1 MALTAAKDHILSK
14 YPMQAVLCR
23 SKEYRKNGI
32 SIISGDAG
40 KLDRV
45 YNNNSKIKKY
55 LIENAIETRT
65 PGATAGDDTHAAG
78 YHFNHFTEKAGTPY
92 PNAGHHILP
101 CELFTVKSEEEGKG
115 GVFGE
120 EEFKILRR
128 LKYDI
133 NNGENLIFLPAINNS
148 HCGIHQ
154 LPCHVGSHP
163 AYTEEVSRDIEQI
176 NQLLKKSL
184 EKPCEDWKPPEN
196 IPTEFKKHE
205 NKYWNWIVV
214 FGESTKGSH
223 INTFRKNLVEE
234 LTNKVKSR
242 SLRMGKKT

>member
-1 MALTAAKDHILSK
+1 MAFTAAKDHILST

-32 SIISGDAG
+32 NCIRGDPG
-40 KLDRV
+40 KLARV

-55 LIENAIETRT
+55 LIENAIGTRT
-65 PGATAGDDTHAAG
+65 PGATAGDDSHAAG

-101 CELFTVKSEEEGKG
+101 CELFTVKSEGSKQG
-115 GVFGE
+115 GVFEE

-128 LKYDI
+128 VKYDI

-148 HCGIHQ
+148 HCGVHQ

-163 AYTEEVSRDIEQI
+163 GYTAEVSFDVEQI
-176 NQLLKKSL
+176 NLLLKESL
-184 EKPCEDWKPPEN
+184 NEPCEDWKPPES
-196 IPTEFKKHE
+196 IPAEIKKYE
-205 NKYWNWIVV
+205 KKYWNWIVT
-214 FGESTKGSH
+214 FGENTRGSH
-223 INTFRKNLVEE
+223 INTFRKELVAE
-234 LTNKVKSR
+234 LTKKTKSR
-242 SLRMGKKT
+242 PRLGKTT